1 MTTAKP
7 NAAKILLSMAA
18 GSLYG
23 IGAYRLYELNLP
35 PVVCEILA
43 ILFVG
48 FLMQF
53 ASVLIRKKLE
63 AILLFVCFS
72 AAFAGGALAN
82 NQLASYPVLTYIA
95 CTLVALILCD
105 KTIKSF
111 T

>member
-1 MTTAKP
+1 MTIAKP
-7 NAAKILLSMAA
+7 NAAKILSSMAA

-23 IGAYRLYELNLP
+23 LGAYRLYELNLP
-35 PVVCEILA
+35 PVAREIFA

-63 AILLFVCFS
+63 LSLLFVCFS
-72 AAFAGGALAN
+72 AAFAGGVLTN
-82 NQLASYPVLTYIA
+82 NQLASYPTLTYIA
-95 CTLVALILCD
+95 CTVVALILCD